1 MPAYTTPLSSL
12 IKEFNLTPIYM
23 PRPAEEIL
31 IARSDTNRPA
41 LAFSGF
47 YNLFEPDRIQI
58 IGNAEHQ
65 YIASMAPVVR
75 RKRVFDFFAQRPVA
89 VIFTT
94 DLLVFSEF
102 TDAAMV
108 YSVPVLCTASHTS
121 VFNAALIASL
131 SVSLAPRITRHGVL
145 VEVYGEGIFITGD
158 SGVGKSETAL
168 ELVKRGHRLIADDAV
183 DIRKV
188 SAKTLVGSAP
198 ASIRHYAELRGIG
211 IIDICRI
218 FGMGAVKESEK
229 LDLVINL
236 EHWDPDKYYDR
247 MGLETEYCE
256 IMGIKVPQAT
266 IPVRPGRNLA
276 IIIEIAA
283 MNNRQKRMGYN
294 SAKEFND
301 AMLRQAGVDPSLYS

>member
-108 YSVPVLCTASHTS
+108 YGVPVLCTASHTS

-131 SVSLAPRITRHGVL
+131 SVSLAPRITRHGCWWR
-145 VEVYGEGIFITGD
+145 Y
-158 SGVGKSETAL
+158 TARESL
-168 ELVKRGHRLIADDAV
+168 SRATRAWGRAKRLL
-183 DIRKV
+183 
-188 SAKTLVGSAP
+188 S
-198 ASIRHYAELRGIG
+198 
-211 IIDICRI
+211 
-218 FGMGAVKESEK
+218 
-229 LDLVINL
+229 
-236 EHWDPDKYYDR
+236 W
-247 MGLETEYCE
+247 
-256 IMGIKVPQAT
+256 
-266 IPVRPGRNLA
+266 
-276 IIIEIAA
+276 
-283 MNNRQKRMGYN
+283 
-294 SAKEFND
+294 
-301 AMLRQAGVDPSLYS
+301 